1 MPNTKRWFVAVVAV
15 SLAFLLGACVSSSV
29 HKGTLI
35 GAASGALLGA
45 GTGVLISNEDLLGSS
60 KASKLELDPGASIGA
75 GVLIGTVFGAIVGA
89 MAGHQSDDTLKL
101 SDEPQPTP
109 QPAGTGPASRVWQGE
124 SPPRAPRAP
133 RAPRVF

>member
-15 SLAFLLGACVSSSV
+15 SLTFSLSSCVSSSV

-60 KASKLELDPGASIGA
+60 KASQLQLDPGASIGA

-89 MAGHQSDDTLKL
+89 MAGAQNDDTLKL
-101 SDEPQPTP
+101 TDDPAPQT
-109 QPAGTGPASRVWQGE
+109 AGTGRLE
-124 SPPRAPRAP
+124 TRRAQT
-133 RAPRVF
+133 PRVF